1 MKIPKIN
8 VKKTAGLVGGAVAA
22 NAVTNKFL
30 AGQNEYIA
38 KGAPLVVGLFLS
50 ASRNPLASGLGDGMI
65 ATAGANL
72 LSGVVPGIGSADVLM
87 GEDVLM
93 KGADNVD
100 FSGATPEGA
109 EMKY

>member
-30 AGQNEYIA
+30 ANQNQYIA
-38 KGAPLVVGLFLS
+38 KGAPLVLGLFLS
-50 ASRNPLASGLGDGMI
+50 ASKNSLMSGLGDGMI
-65 ATAGANL
+65 ATAGSNL
-72 LSGVVPGIGSADVLM
+72 LSGVVPIGADVLM

-93 KGADNVD
+93 GGADSID

-109 EMKY
+109 EMSY